1 MSKKIEI
8 SILKNDVV
16 NCEVVKHDF
25 NGLCGEVVSSDW
37 SQSLFEGNYRKAA
50 NFKSAEIVALDI
62 DDGLPIED
70 AINRFE
76 DYKHIIA
83 TTKSHNV
90 DKNGKVSDRYR
101 IILFLDGVITS
112 KEAFKATWDSLY
124 KICPEIDTACKDVSR
139 YWSKS
144 VKVVSTNPTGNL
156 ISIIHSD
163 PKKVAP
169 TAVQKSVTTSLSKET
184 LELLGIG
191 VEEGSRNQR
200 LFKAAK
206 DVKSNGWPLEKALE
220 KLPQNLIA
228 DDFTIEEASRTIHS
242 AYNGEDF
249 QDFRNSNV
257 YRWKQMFLNGKI
269 VKNIQDPSEMI
280 LVHGME
286 RIDVHANV
294 LNEALNKKEIQDCKD
309 RGSYILASFEYN
321 PNVLDIIYPGK
332 SCLETYNR
340 YIPPTWLSENV
351 TASKLP
357 LIYEKFFKHLTNN
370 DQKSFDYLIDW
381 LSVMVNDR
389 NFTILTTIGTQGVG
403 KGILGEIME
412 KLVGETNFNKCRD
425 TVLKTKFNGHVE
437 GKRLVYIDEV
447 DIKSNKGAH
456 DRIKDLVNPK
466 LELER
471 KGKDPQMVNNHA
483 SIYMSSNSWD
493 AIRIEAGNRRFS
505 IIELT
510 DTKIIDTDLRDKI
523 VSEILNDKNIV
534 KLGKY
539 LQVHKVVNDMKKPF
553 VESARYQEILNE
565 GTFEWENFIINDWAV
580 NNPLRECTIDV
591 IQELLK
597 EKIGKGFNPPGR
609 RKFEELAKKFPDKLK
624 VTQRGTTRYLKSQ
637 VQPGEVKAE
646 GLSKVDE
653 LLETAGCSETK
664 NSLWDKQFGHIEGMS
679 SHSGPY
685 NSSQV

>member
-16 NCEVVKHDF
+16 NCEVVRHDF
-25 NGLCGEVVSSDW
+25 NGLCNEVVSNDW
-37 SQSLFEGNYRKAA
+37 SQSLFEDNYRKAA
-50 NFKSAEIVALDI
+50 NFKSAEIMALDI
-62 DDGLPIED
+62 DDGLPLVD
-70 AINRFE
+70 AINRLK

-83 TTKSHNV
+83 TTKSHQV
-90 DKNGKVSDRYR
+90 DKNGIVADRYR
-101 IILFLDGVITS
+101 IILFLDGVITT
-112 KEAFKATWDSLY
+112 KAAFKATWDSLY
-124 KICPEIDTACKDVSR
+124 KICPEIDTACKDASR

-144 VKVVSTNPTGNL
+144 VKVVSTNPKGYL
-156 ISIIHSD
+156 VSIIRSA
-163 PKKVAP
+163 PKKSALA
-169 TAVQKSVTTSLSKET
+169 TVQKSVTTSLSKET
-184 LELLGIG
+184 LEVLGVGI
-191 VEEGSRNQR
+191 EKGSRNQR

-206 DVKSNGWPLEKALE
+206 DVKSNGWTIEKALE

-228 DDFTIEEASRTIHS
+228 DDFTIEEANKTIHS

-257 YRWKQMFLNGKI
+257 YRWKHMFLNGKI
-269 VKNIQDPSEMI
+269 VKNAQDPSEMI
-280 LVHGME
+280 LVNGME
-286 RIDVHANV
+286 RISVHANV
-294 LNEALNKKEIQDCKD
+294 LNEVLNKRELQDCKD
-309 RGSYILASFEYN
+309 RGSYIIANFEYN
-321 PNVLDIIYPGK
+321 PNVLDVIYPGK
-332 SCLETYNR
+332 SFLETYNR

-351 TASKLP
+351 SASKLP

-381 LSVMVNDR
+381 LSVMINAR

-471 KGKDPQMVNNHA
+471 KGKDPQMVNNYA

-510 DTKIIDTDLRDKI
+510 DTKIVDTDLRDKI
-523 VSEILNDKNIV
+523 ESEILDDKNVV

-539 LQVHKVVNDMKKPF
+539 LQGHKVINDMKKPF
-553 VESARYQEILNE
+553 IESARYQEILNE
-565 GTFEWENFIINDWAV
+565 GTFEWENYILNDWAES
-580 NNPLRECTIDV
+580 NPWRECTIDV

-597 EKIGKGFNPPGR
+597 EKMGRGFNPPGR

-624 VTQRGTTRYLKSQ
+624 VTQRGTKRYLKSQ
-637 VQPGEVKAE
+637 VEPSQVTPDD
-646 GLSKVDE
+646 LSKVDD
-653 LLETAGCSETK
+653 LLETAGCSNLSEPC
-664 NSLWDKQFGHIEGMS
+664 S
-679 SHSGPY
+679 P
-685 NSSQV
+685 